1 MATEC
6 AEKHAARRVLLLQM
20 ERLSIR
26 YYYLTLKMICSRD
39 EIHTVVFVRH
49 FKLTMLGSQTKA
61 TIDHRISS
69 TLCKS
74 SCVV

>member
-6 AEKHAARRVLLLQM
+6 AGKHVARRVLLLQI

-26 YYYLTLKMICSRD
+26 YCYLTLKIICGRD

-49 FKLTMLGSQTKA
+49 FKLTML
-61 TIDHRISS
+61 
-69 TLCKS
+69 
-74 SCVV
+74 

>member
-6 AEKHAARRVLLLQM
+6 VGKHVARRVLLLQI

-26 YYYLTLKMICSRD
+26 YYCLTLKMICSRD

-49 FKLTMLGSQTKA
+49 FKLTML
-61 TIDHRISS
+61 
-69 TLCKS
+69 
-74 SCVV
+74 

>member
-49 FKLTMLGSQTKA
+49 FKLTML
-61 TIDHRISS
+61 
-69 TLCKS
+69 
-74 SCVV
+74 